1 MLELKLQKELLMNKE
16 LRRIENNFNEILD
29 NVDIEFYVKCFKETI
44 RLQKNNREYV
54 FIQYQYRDFELNEAE
69 NELRV
74 FVQVCISEARI
85 KITENNIEI
94 KYLKFIDTGL
104 ILENF
109 TFKIIFTNNKEMTQ
123 KAQALA
129 FVVLNTI
136 DELLMITNNKK
147 RGENK
152 C

>member
-74 FVQVCISEARI
+74 FVQVCISKARI